1 MASSLSNLADNLS
14 KVVHQTKCKYG
25 HDNKK
30 CEVFGIK
37 YKGCE
42 CCLEYTSLKDDLI
55 EYKYLCCNKN
65 YFKNFD
71 ENLKN
76 RFAKCTNFVTMVSI
90 SLFFLLQKDV
100 YPYEYMDDW
109 EKLN

>member
-1 MASSLSNLADNLS
+1 MI
-14 KVVHQTKCKYG
+14 
-25 HDNKK
+25 KK
-30 CEVFGIK
+30 CEVCGIK

-65 YFKNFD
+65 YLKNFD

-76 RFAKCTNFVTMVSI
+76 RFANKYKFSNHGINKFI
-90 SLFFLLQKDV
+90 FFCCKK
-100 YPYEYMDDW
+100 MFTHMNTW
-109 EKLN
+109 MIGKN